1 MKLLP
6 IFLFVLMLTSAAAQP
21 SASVTVL
28 PDDSLVSVPL
38 NRPVHLT
45 IILPPG
51 YAPTG
56 PLLPVLYLNDGQ
68 DIPRLHLSDVLDSL
82 YNAQTIR
89 PFVLVA
95 PHANVDRIQE
105 YGTAAQPDYMKRG
118 SKAKAYTDFVLTE
131 LMPYIQKHY
140 RVSTSPAQNVIA
152 GFSLGGL
159 SAFDIGFHHPERF
172 SRVGVFSGSFWW
184 RSKKFSSDSGNAYD
198 DDTDRIMQSLVRK
211 STTKPTVKCWLQ
223 TGTHDETSD
232 RNNNGVIDSIDD
244 TLDIIKELE
253 KKGFHRETAGNQGD
267 IRYVEVPGGEHNQ
280 ATWSA
285 IMPDFLRWA
294 FGK

>member
-1 MKLLP
+1 
-6 IFLFVLMLTSAAAQP
+6 MLTSASAQP

-51 YAPTG
+51 YSETG

-68 DIPRLHLSDVLDSL
+68 DIPKLRLREVLDSL

-95 PHANVDRIQE
+95 PHANVDRIHE
-105 YGTAAQPDYMKRG
+105 YGTAAQPDYLNRG
-118 SKAKAYTDFVLTE
+118 SKAAAYTDFVLTE
-131 LMPYIQKHY
+131 LMPHIQKYY
-140 RVSTSPAQNVIA
+140 RVSTTPADNVIA

-184 RSKKFSSDSGNAYD
+184 RSKKFSSAYD
-198 DDTDRIMQSLVRK
+198 DETDRIMHSLVRASK
-211 STTKPTVKCWLQ
+211 TKPAVKFWLE

-232 RNNNGVIDSIDD
+232 RNNNGVIDAIDD
-244 TLDIIKELE
+244 TLDIIRALTA
-253 KKGFHRETAGNQGD
+253 KGFSRETD
-267 IRYVEVPGGEHNQ
+267 IRYVEVVGGEHNQ
-280 ATWSA
+280 KTWSA

-294 FGK
+294 FGR

>member
-1 MKLLP
+1 
-6 IFLFVLMLTSAAAQP
+6 MLTSASAQP

-28 PDDSLVSVPL
+28 SDDSLVSVPL

-51 YAPTG
+51 YSATG

-68 DIPRLHLSDVLDSL
+68 DIPKLRMNEVLDSL
-82 YNAQTIR
+82 YNAQIIR

-105 YGTAAQPDYMKRG
+105 YGTAAQPDYMNRG
-118 SKAKAYTDFVLTE
+118 SKAAAYTDFVLTE
-131 LMPYIQKHY
+131 LMPYIQHHY
-140 RVSTSPAQNVIA
+140 RISTDPAHNVIA

-184 RSKKFSSDSGNAYD
+184 RSKAFNNAYD
-198 DDTDRIMQSLVRK
+198 DDTDRIMQSLVRA
-211 STTKPTVKCWLQ
+211 SNTKPAVKFWLE

-232 RNNNGVIDSIDD
+232 RNHNGVIDSIDD
-244 TLDIIKELE
+244 TLDIIKELTT
-253 KKGFHRETAGNQGD
+253 KGFHRETAGNQGD

-280 ATWSA
+280 KTWSA
-285 IMPDFLRWA
+285 IMPDFLGWA
-294 FGK
+294 FGR

>member
-1 MKLLP
+1 
-6 IFLFVLMLTSAAAQP
+6 MLTSASAQP

-51 YAPTG
+51 YSETG

-68 DIPRLHLSDVLDSL
+68 DIPRLHLNEVLDSL

-118 SKAKAYTDFVLTE
+118 SKAAAYTDFVLTE
-131 LMPYIQKHY
+131 LLPYVQTHY
-140 RVSTSPAQNVIA
+140 RVSTDPAYNVIA

-172 SRVGVFSGSFWW
+172 SHVGVFSGSFWW
-184 RSKKFSSDSGNAYD
+184 RSKAFNSAYD
-198 DDTDRIMQSLVRK
+198 DDTDRIMHSLVHASK
-211 STTKPTVKCWLQ
+211 IKPAVKFWLQ
-223 TGTHDETSD
+223 TGTHDETGD

-244 TLDIIKELE
+244 TLDIIKALATR
-253 KKGFHRETAGNQGD
+253 GFHRETPGSQGD
-267 IRYVEVPGGEHNQ
+267 IRYVEVAGGEHNQ
-280 ATWSA
+280 KTWSA

-294 FGK
+294 FGR

>member
-1 MKLLP
+1 
-6 IFLFVLMLTSAAAQP
+6 MLTSASAQP

-28 PDDSLVSVPL
+28 PNDSLVSVPL

-51 YAPTG
+51 YSPTG

-68 DIPRLHLSDVLDSL
+68 DIPRLHLNNVLDSL

-89 PFVLVA
+89 PFVLIA

-105 YGTAAQPDYMKRG
+105 YGTATQADYLNRG
-118 SKAKAYTDFVLTE
+118 SKAAAYTDFVLTE
-131 LMPYIQKHY
+131 LMPYVQTHY
-140 RVSTSPAQNVIA
+140 RVSTLPADNVIA

-184 RSKKFSSDSGNAYD
+184 RSKKFSSAYD
-198 DDTDRIMQSLVRK
+198 DDTDRIMHSLVRK
-211 STTKPTVKCWLQ
+211 STTKPAVKFWLQ

-244 TLDIIKELE
+244 TLDIINELTT
-253 KKGFHRETAGNQGD
+253 KGFHRETAGNQND
-267 IRYVEVPGGEHNQ
+267 IRYVEVQGGEHNQ
-280 ATWSA
+280 KTWSA
-285 IMPDFLRWA
+285 IMPDFLGWA